1 MISINEL
8 DCVKRMCESQAEM
21 ISGGVV
27 YFITEK
33 NKVVWK
39 KKSKIFDM
47 KSMDIGFDLSEHN
60 LRLKALEEKKNIT
73 ENISKSKYGALK
85 IFEEPITGE
94 NGQVTGAFC
103 SVFPKSHPVAK
114 AFNNFAPILVEMFP
128 EGAFF
133 ILSDLEKVTSV
144 QRSEKFDIPAIKPG
158 VPFVDNPAS
167 VVHKAIQTKKFA
179 AENVDSLGKLGVPV
193 RMATYPLCDEDTG
206 DVVGTF
212 GMIIPR
218 GATVNLKN
226 MSNDLTENITGVSST
241 IEELAAS
248 ASEIHTNEQNLDNE
262 IKQIISLS
270 EEINEVS
277 SLIKGISDETKMLGL
292 NASIE
297 AARAGDAGK
306 GFGVVAQEIRK
317 LSEQSRSTVPK
328 IAKLTDNIR
337 EKVESSSKMSQNSL
351 TSSQE
356 QAAATQEITASIEEI
371 TSMSENLNQIVNKL

>member
-8 DCVKRMCESQAEM
+8 DCVKRMCESQADM
-21 ISGGVV
+21 ISGGVLYAIV
-27 YFITEK
+27 EK
-33 NKVVWK
+33 NKIVWRK
-39 KKSKIFDM
+39 ASKAFDI
-47 KSMDIGFDLSEHN
+47 KVMDIGFDVSKQN
-60 LRLKALEEKKNIT
+60 ISLEAFQEKKDVIKNV
-73 ENISKSKYGALK
+73 SDPRYGRFK
-85 IFEEPITGE
+85 IFEELIKDE
-94 NGQVTGAFC
+94 NGQIVGMFC
-103 SVFPKSHPVAK
+103 SLFPKIHPVTK
-114 AFNNFAPILVEMFP
+114 AFKDFAPILVEMFP

-133 ILSDLEKVTSV
+133 ILSDLEKIVDI

-167 VVHKAIQTKKFA
+167 VVHKAIQTKRFA
-179 AENVDSLGKLGVPV
+179 SENVDSLGNSGTPV

-371 TSMSENLNQIVNKL
+371 TSMSENLNQIVNNL

>member
-8 DCVKRMCESQAEM
+8 DYVKRMCESQAEM
-21 ISGGVV
+21 IPGGVV

-33 NKVVWK
+33 SKVVWK
-39 KKSKIFDM
+39 KESKIFDM
-47 KSMDIGFDLSEHN
+47 KSMDIGFDLSQHN
-60 LRLKALEEKKNIT
+60 LRLKALEEKKNVT

-85 IFEEPITGE
+85 IFEEPITDE
-94 NGQVTGAFC
+94 NGQVTGVFC
-103 SVFPKSHPVAK
+103 SVFLKSHPVAK
-114 AFNNFAPILVEMFP
+114 AFKNFAPILVEMFP

-158 VPFVDNPAS
+158 VSFLDNPAS
-167 VVHKAIQTKKFA
+167 VVSKAIQTKKFA
-179 AENVDSLGKLGVPV
+179 SENIDALGDLGAV

-218 GATVNLKN
+218 GVTVNLKN

-328 IAKLTDNIR
+328 IAKLTDNIK

-371 TSMSENLNQIVNKL
+371 TSMSENLNQIVNSL

>member
-1 MISINEL
+1 
-8 DCVKRMCESQAEM
+8 MCESQADM
-21 ISGGVV
+21 ISGGVLYTV
-27 YFITEK
+27 VEK
-33 NKVVWK
+33 NKIVWK
-39 KKSKIFDM
+39 KASKAFDI
-47 KSMDIGFDLSEHN
+47 KVMDIGFDVSKQN
-60 LRLKALEEKKNIT
+60 ISLEAFQEKKDVTKNV
-73 ENISKSKYGALK
+73 SDPRYGRFK
-85 IFEEPITGE
+85 IFEELIKDE
-94 NGQVTGAFC
+94 NGQIVGIFC
-103 SVFPKSHPVAK
+103 SLFPNVHAIAK
-114 AFNNFAPILVEMFP
+114 AFKDFAPVLVEMFP

-133 ILSDLEKVTSV
+133 VLSNLERVVDV
-144 QRSEKFDIPAIKPG
+144 QGSKKFDIPSIKAG
-158 VPFVDNPAS
+158 NLNSDYS
-167 VVHKAIQTKKFA
+167 VVTKAIETKKFVLKDIDTL
-179 AENVDSLGKLGVPV
+179 EYGGVPV
-193 RMATYPLCDEDTG
+193 RMAVYPFCEKDT
-206 DVVGTF
+206 DNVVGTF

-218 GATVNLKN
+218 GISTNLKN